1 LSGLHAL
8 LAFLS
13 HEGNGLAFFQA
24 FETVA
29 FDSFEVYEQ
38 VVTATLWSDKA
49 EAFFIV
55 EPFTVP
61 VWRLDMVNLQKHNFQ

>member
-1 LSGLHAL
+1 

-29 FDSFEVYEQ
+29 FNSFEVYEQ
-38 VVTATLWSDKA
+38 VVILRCRFGD
-49 EAFFIV
+49 
-55 EPFTVP
+55 
-61 VWRLDMVNLQKHNFQ
+61 

>member
-1 LSGLHAL
+1 

-38 VVTATLWSDKA
+38 VVT
-49 EAFFIV
+49 
-55 EPFTVP
+55 VP
-61 VWRLDMVNLQKHNFQ
+61 VWRLDMVYLQETYIFSSAVLLRPTGHTGVS